1 MPLINI
7 NGIDL
12 YYEDHGEGMPL
23 VLIAG
28 LASDSQSWQPIIEE
42 LSLQYRVIV
51 FDNRGVGRTKLLNS
65 KISIQNIADDCM
77 ALIKYLDLHSV
88 HLLGHSMGG
97 FVALDCA
104 IRYPQYISK
113 LILASTSALNS
124 DRNNALFTD
133 WSSYREKGMNLEL
146 WFRNVFF
153 WIFTKQFFD
162 DKEVLNNALQFVMEY
177 PYLQTEVAFRD
188 QVNAIKEFNCSK
200 SLAGIR
206 SETLAVY
213 GREDLLF
220 PPIDSS
226 NALQAIPNVR
236 FSYIDHAAHSI
247 HSEEAEKFVT
257 IIQGFLSDKIGFQ

>member
-1 MPLINI
+1 MIHI

-28 LASDSQSWQPIIEE
+28 LASDSQSWQPILEE
-42 LSLQYRVIV
+42 LSLQYRVII
-51 FDNRGVGRTKLLNS
+51 FDNRGTGRTKFSNS
-65 KISIQNIADDCM
+65 KMSIHDIADDCI
-77 ALIKYLDLHSV
+77 ALIKYLDLYSV
-88 HLLGHSMGG
+88 HILGHSMGG

-124 DRNNALFTD
+124 ERNNALFSD
-133 WSSYREKGMNLEL
+133 WSSYREKGMNLES
-146 WFRNVFF
+146 WFRNIFF
-153 WIFTKQFFD
+153 WIFTKQFFN
-162 DKEVLNNALQFVMEY
+162 DKEVLNNALQFVIEY
-177 PYLQTEVAFRD
+177 PYPQTEIAFSA
-188 QVNAIKEFNCSK
+188 QVNAIKKFNCSK
-200 SLAGIR
+200 SLALIQ

-220 PPIDSS
+220 PPTDSS
-226 NALQAIPNVR
+226 KVLQTIPNVS

-247 HSEEAEKFVT
+247 HSEEPEKFVT
-257 IIQGFLSDKIGFQ
+257 IIQDFLTNK